1 MKCNKGVHIGFSG
14 IDGAGKTTQMN
25 LLCGWLRKEK
35 GLAVARY
42 EETRYFVSEMSY
54 IIGRSV
60 GVKSGHEL
68 LGIDAYMIAISFEVL
83 RNKMEKIDSVV
94 NSGFTVV
101 SSRSV
106 FDWLAGAR
114 ANGCSEDV
122 YESVKNIL
130 LYLDPPKLNFWLDT
144 DPKIADER
152 ITRRGYDASSVTFL
166 KQYRYEFERL
176 ASEHKLIRIDGN
188 DGIEIV
194 HNNII
199 NALSSKNIL

>member
-1 MKCNKGVHIGFSG
+1 MKCDNGVHIGFSG

-25 LLCGWLRKEK
+25 LLCGWLRREK
-35 GLAVARY
+35 GIAVARY

-54 IIGRSV
+54 IIGKSM
-60 GVKSGHEL
+60 GIKSGHAL
-68 LGIDAYMIAISFEVL
+68 LGIDAYMVAISFEVL

-94 NSGFTVV
+94 NSGFTIV

-106 FDWLAGAR
+106 FDWLAGAM
-114 ANGCSEDV
+114 ANGCSDET
-122 YESVKNIL
+122 YEHVKNIL

-152 ITRRGYDASSVTFL
+152 VAMRGYDTSSITFL

-176 ASEHKLIRIDGN
+176 TNKYDLMRIDGN
-188 DGIEIV
+188 DDIETV
-194 HNNII
+194 HNRII
-199 NALSSKNIL
+199 DVFSDKNIF